1 MSPKCMLVSAL
12 LLGSVNV
19 AIAMEVAD
27 EVEMKITE
35 SSLFYNQDDIDYVC
49 DEFWDKKTLY
59 EIHGEKVRC
68 EYTMFGFPFEPRKL
82 WGRPIEEQLVYF
94 KDAIQE
100 LDLLVMAPKYHHP
113 LEYTDDKRAE
123 ERKKHTACAKLGTY
137 SKELEEKF
145 EVAVHKILSKDYKI
159 TLEEF
164 VKSLRSALKTE
175 DRLYK
180 APLLMHFT
188 NYLVP
193 RYEFYYK
200 TKNYKRESEPYK
212 TLKYPSIFEIAN
224 GAKNVGVVVYEKK

>member
-1 MSPKCMLVSAL
+1 MNPKYMLVSAL
-12 LLGSVNV
+12 LSGNVNV
-19 AIAMEVAD
+19 ATAMETAD

-59 EIHGEKVRC
+59 EIHGQKVRC
-68 EYTMFGFPFEPRKL
+68 EYTMYGASFEPREL

-100 LDLLVMAPKYHHP
+100 LDLLVVAPRYHHP

-123 ERKKHTACAKLGTY
+123 ERKKHTACAKLRTY
-137 SKELEEKF
+137 SKKLEEKF
-145 EVAVHKILSKDYKI
+145 ELAVWKILSKDYKI
-159 TLEEF
+159 TLEDF
-164 VKSLRSALKTE
+164 TTSLRSALEPK
-175 DRLYK
+175 DRLYT

-200 TKNYKRESEPYK
+200 KGECKPYK
-212 TLKYPSIFEIAN
+212 TLKYPSIFEVAN
-224 GAKNVGVVVYEKK
+224 GAKDEGIVVYEATK

>member
-1 MSPKCMLVSAL
+1 MLVSAL

-82 WGRPIEEQLVYF
+82 WRRPIEEQLVYF

-100 LDLLVMAPKYHHP
+100 LDLLVVAPRYHHP

-145 EVAVHKILSKDYKI
+145 EIAVWKILSKDYKQI
-159 TLEEF
+159 TLDDF
-164 VKSLRSALKTE
+164 VASLRSALEPK
-175 DRLYK
+175 DRLYT

-193 RYEFYYK
+193 KYK
-200 TKNYKRESEPYK
+200 FHYKNGEYEPYK
-212 TLKYPSIFEIAN
+212 TLKFPSEFELAN
-224 GAKNVGVVVYEKK
+224 GIPNVGTVVYERKD